1 MKFSELEYQRPDLDL
16 LKEDFFNQ
24 ISLIEMAEEAEV
36 ALKATKH
43 IQEIQNTLGTLST
56 LVSIRNSINTKDS
69 FYEEETA
76 FWDEHFPIIGE
87 WDTAYYRAVL
97 GSKWRSE
104 LENYLPETFFPMAE
118 NSLKVFS
125 PEIIPL
131 LQQENKLSTEYSKLQ
146 ASAEIEFQG
155 QTYNL
160 PGMAKFAQDPDREVR
175 RQASE
180 LVSAFYNEH
189 EAEFDRIYDQLVKV
203 RDQIAK
209 TLGFKD
215 FVEVGYLR
223 MNRLDYNRQQVE
235 VYRQEILEH
244 VVPVVNKLYQ
254 RQADR
259 LGLESLKPYDLE
271 YKFQS
276 GNAMPQGTPEEILAA
291 GVKMYH
297 ELSPETGEFI
307 DFMVDRELLDL
318 VTKPGKASGG
328 YCTYLP
334 DYEAPFIFSNF
345 NGTAADVDVLT
356 HEAGHAFQVFQSR
369 WIQTPECVWPT
380 FESCEIHS
388 MSMEFLA
395 WPWMELFFG
404 SQTLKYKFTH
414 LSGGL
419 IFLPYG
425 VLVDH
430 FQHEVYEHPEM
441 TPAERRAT
449 WRRLERQ
456 YVPWKEYEADSFL
469 DRGGFWFRQ
478 GHIFASPFYYIDY
491 TLAQVCAFQFWK
503 RSQID
508 DDPSVWTDYL
518 NICRTGGTKSFLKIV
533 AEANLKSPFEPGSL
547 VETVQAIEQYLDDIP
562 ESAFQ
567 A

>member
-1 MKFSELEYQRPDLDL
+1 
-16 LKEDFFNQ
+16 
-24 ISLIEMAEEAEV
+24 
-36 ALKATKH
+36 
-43 IQEIQNTLGTLST
+43 
-56 LVSIRNSINTKDS
+56 
-69 FYEEETA
+69 
-76 FWDEHFPIIGE
+76 
-87 WDTAYYRAVL
+87 
-97 GSKWRSE
+97 
-104 LENYLPETFFPMAE
+104 
-118 NSLKVFS
+118 
-125 PEIIPL
+125 
-131 LQQENKLSTEYSKLQ
+131 
-146 ASAEIEFQG
+146 
-155 QTYNL
+155 
-160 PGMAKFAQDPDREVR
+160 MAKFAQDPDREVR

-180 LVSAFYNEH
+180 LVGAFYNDH

-478 GHIFASPFYYIDY
+478 SHIFASPFYYIDY

-547 VETVQAIEQYLDDIP
+547 VETVHAIEQYLDDIP

>member
-1 MKFSELEYQRPDLDL
+1 M
-16 LKEDFFNQ
+16 
-24 ISLIEMAEEAEV
+24 
-36 ALKATKH
+36 
-43 IQEIQNTLGTLST
+43 
-56 LVSIRNSINTKDS
+56 SIRNSINTKDS

-160 PGMAKFAQDPDREVR
+160 PGMAKFSQDPDREVR

-271 YKFQS
+271 YKFKT

-547 VETVQAIEQYLDDIP
+547 VETVHAIEQYLDDIP